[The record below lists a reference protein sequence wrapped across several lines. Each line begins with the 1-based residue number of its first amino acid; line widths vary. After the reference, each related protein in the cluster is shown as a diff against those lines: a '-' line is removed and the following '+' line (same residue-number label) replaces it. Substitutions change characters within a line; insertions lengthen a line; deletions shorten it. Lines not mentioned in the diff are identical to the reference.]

1 MMVEE
6 MRDTR
11 RSKTKFPYTTKV
23 TKSPFKTLK
32 KAKMAEKLYSAG
44 KSVGFTA
51 VSSLKSMGRVKR
63 TTGWYE
69 LGAKYAYR

>member
-1 MMVEE
+1 MK
-6 MRDTR
+6 DTR
-11 RSKTKFPYTTKV
+11 RSKKKFPFSGKV
-23 TKSPFKTLK
+23 AKSPFKTLK

-63 TTGWYE
+63 SSGWYE
-69 LGAKYAYR
+69 LGEKYV